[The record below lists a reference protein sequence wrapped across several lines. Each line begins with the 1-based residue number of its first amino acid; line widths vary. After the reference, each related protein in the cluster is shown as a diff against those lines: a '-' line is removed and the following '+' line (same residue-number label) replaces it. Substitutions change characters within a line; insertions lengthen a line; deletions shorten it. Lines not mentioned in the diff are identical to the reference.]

1 MCGINGIISAK
12 VNLHKDIK
20 LMNESTSH
28 RGPDDQG
35 VYFNKQESIALGMN
49 RLAILG
55 LNSGSQPMYTNDNKK
70 IVVFNGEI
78 FNFKELC
85 KDHLNSNYESD
96 TKTLIELFDKYG
108 VKSLNLLNG
117 MFSFAFYNLE
127 KKKIYIVRDRYGIKP
142 LYYYFKNKLIFS
154 SEIKAIKKILK
165 SSLDINFKNVSDYI
179 TVNHSH
185 GFKTTYEDIQKLP
198 PGHYIEFDLRKKIF
212 SIKKWYFHKLS
223 QINLKNK
230 LEYTHLA
237 HQQIKK
243 SVNLWSKSD
252 VPISFL
258 LSGGM
263 DSGLLVKT
271 FSENKL
277 NEINT
282 ISLAFNQKAE
292 NKWNEISTIN
302 TLIKDTKPNHKTI
315 FFSQKSFL
323 DDFETIISSLDEPY
337 GGGLPS
343 WFVFKQ
349 ISKNYK
355 VAISGTGGDEIFGN
369 YNRYF
374 HFKNMK
380 CNSKKKKYF
389 NFFYNQYFADNIWKN
404 KFTNLLN
411 FEDTSESFYKKFRK
425 INYKLESKKFS
436 FLDLE
441 TQLTDEFLY
450 ITDLFSMH
458 HSLEVRTPYLD
469 HELVELIYSFP
480 EKYRIS
486 KSIYKPLLRK
496 IGKNLLPKE
505 YITQDKKGFSLPL
518 SLYMR
523 GILKPYVEEY
533 FSRKKVSQIGIIKYD
548 FVESYIKPMLKGDDR
563 YIQLIWNILILQTWA
578 NKNL

>member
-1 MCGINGIISAK
+1 MCGINGIISAD
-12 VNLHKDIK
+12 VNLHKNIK
-20 LMNESTSH
+20 LMNEITSH

-35 VYFNKQESIALGMN
+35 VYLNNQESIALGMN

-55 LNSGSQPMYTNDNKK
+55 LKSGSQPMHTNDKK
-70 IVVFNGEI
+70 KFIVFNGEI
-78 FNFKELC
+78 FNFQKLC
-85 KDHLNSNYESD
+85 KEYLNTKYDSD

-108 VKSLNLLNG
+108 LKSLNLLNG
-117 MFSFAFYNLE
+117 MFSFAFLNLE

-154 SEIKAIKKILK
+154 SEIKAIKKVLK
-165 SSLDINFKNVSDYI
+165 NSLSLNFKNVSDYI
-179 TVNHSH
+179 TLNHSH
-185 GFKTTYEDIQKLP
+185 GFETTYKDIKKLP
-198 PGHYIEFDLRKKIF
+198 PGHYIEFDLRKKKF
-212 SIKKWYFHKLS
+212 SIKKWYYPKLNKL
-223 QINLKNK
+223 NLKNK
-230 LEYTHLA
+230 ADYSYLA

-271 FSENKL
+271 YSEEKINRT
-277 NEINT
+277 NT
-282 ISLAFNQKAE
+282 ISLAFNKKSE
-292 NKWNEISTIN
+292 NRWNEINTIN
-302 TLIKDTKPNHKTI
+302 SLIKDIKPNHKTI
-315 FFSQKSFL
+315 FFTQKSFL
-323 DDFETIISSLDEPY
+323 DDFEQITSSLDEPY

-369 YNRYF
+369 YNRF
-374 HFKNMK
+374 FNFKDIK

-389 NFFYNQYFADNIWKN
+389 EFFYNQYSADSNWK
-404 KFTNLLN
+404 KKYTNLLN
-411 FEDTSESFYKKFRK
+411 FEDTSESFYRKFKK
-425 INYKLESKKFS
+425 INFKSESKKFS
-436 FLDLE
+436 FLDLD

-450 ITDLFSMH
+450 ITDLFSMK

-480 EKYRIS
+480 EKHRIS
-486 KSIYKPLLRK
+486 KTIYKPLLRK
-496 IGKNLLPKE
+496 IGKNVLPKQ
-505 YITQDKKGFSLPL
+505 YILQDKKGFSLPL

-523 GILKPYVEEY
+523 GFLKSYVEEY
-533 FSRKKVSQIGIIKYD
+533 FSSKKVKQIGIIKYD
-548 FVESYIKPMLKGDDR
+548 FVENYIKPMLEGDNR
-563 YIQLIWNILILQTWA
+563 YIQLIWNIFILQIWA
-578 NKNL
+578 SKNL